1 MRRDELMLCL
11 RNDFSNHIREFY
23 IKDECEHCKS
33 TENLHV
39 HHKLFFI
46 DQFKFALE
54 LLKIEDKEEYA
65 EEEVRIIR
73 YMMLGVQCKNND
85 YVTLCDECHKH
96 YHIRERGESIEKIY
110 KSYINGERKII
121 IDEIYL
127 NKWLTNEE
135 LQCICDRFNI
145 KNSQGKNIG
154 LRSFDKV
161 LDNSGYFITKS
172 RRKINNEKQLYYM
185 IEKKRRGRKPKNT
198 FKRKK

>member
-85 YVTLCDECHKH
+85 YVTLCDECHKY
-96 YHIRERGESIEKIY
+96 YHTREKGESIEKIY

-127 NKWLTNEE
+127 NKWLTHDE
-135 LQCICDRFNI
+135 LQELCDKFKIR
-145 KNSQGKNIG
+145 NSRGKLIG
-154 LRSFDKV
+154 LRSFEQV
-161 LDNSGYFITKS
+161 LDNSHYVLTKS
-172 RRKINNEKQLYYM
+172 RKKINGIRQMYYM
-185 IEKKRRGRKPKNT
+185 IKKKKGRKRKMI
-198 FKRKK
+198 KR